1 MFAKN
6 QSVKY
11 NYQNAWDS
19 LVLKRK
25 YVAVLEGI
33 PEKKQASIKSYLKET
48 KTLMVYSTNDKKDGK
63 LAITNY
69 KVIKSNDK
77 YSLLDIEIKTGRKNQ
92 IRVHMSDIGNPILG
106 DKKYGNKKS
115 FSKRLM
121 LHAYNLEILNPK
133 TKRKMIFS
141 CNVPKQFLKL
151 FEN

>member
-1 MFAKN
+1 
-6 QSVKY
+6 
-11 NYQNAWDS
+11 
-19 LVLKRK
+19 
-25 YVAVLEGI
+25 
-33 PEKKQASIKSYLKET
+33 
-48 KTLMVYSTNDKKDGK
+48 
-63 LAITNY
+63 
-69 KVIKSNDK
+69 
-77 YSLLDIEIKTGRKNQ
+77 
-92 IRVHMSDIGNPILG
+92 MSDIGNPILG